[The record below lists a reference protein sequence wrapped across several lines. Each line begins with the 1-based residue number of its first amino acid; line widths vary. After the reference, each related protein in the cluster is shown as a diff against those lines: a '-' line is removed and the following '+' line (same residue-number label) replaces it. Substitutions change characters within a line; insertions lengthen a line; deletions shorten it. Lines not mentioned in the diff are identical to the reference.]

1 MSKLIK
7 HVPFGIVSILAV
19 CGMLFSVADVAL
31 ARVGVGMG
39 AGEIRLTEP
48 VKPGGIYT
56 LPKLRIFNTGD
67 ETTTYGMD
75 VAYHAEHPELRPGQ
89 DWFSFS
95 PATFTLPAGES
106 QEISITMTVPVK
118 AEPGAYFAFLES
130 GPVDLNKPGT
140 TVGVAVATKLF
151 FTVVPANIFQA
162 ILYRVSSFFS
172 TYAPWSWV
180 CLVVVLLALS
190 ALLFRRFF
198 HFHIHIAMKE
208 KKVKES
214 VVEEK

>member
-1 MSKLIK
+1 MNS
-7 HVPFGIVSILAV
+7 FARTSISALAV
-19 CGMLFSVADVAL
+19 VILFGAALLFAQTAL

-39 AGEIRLTEP
+39 AGEIRLTEQ

-75 VAYHAEHPELRPGQ
+75 IAYHAERPEMRPRE
-89 DWFSFS
+89 DWFSFN
-95 PATFTLPAGES
+95 PATFTLPAGQS

-118 AEPGAYFAFLES
+118 AEPGDYFAFLES
-130 GPVDLNKPGT
+130 GPVASNKPGT
-140 TVGVAVATKLF
+140 SVGIAVATKLF

-162 ILYRVSSFFS
+162 LLYRVSSFFT

-180 CLVVVLLALS
+180 GLAVAVCLALFIF
-190 ALLFRRFF
+190 FRRFF
-198 HFHIHIAMKE
+198 SFNIAVR
-208 KKVKES
+208 KK
-214 VVEEK
+214 